1 MKGNQ
6 NKKQSGEFI
15 SWMAKGLTAHAGKQ
29 VETYEELR
37 AKGINLETRAATEM
51 RNCVMAIARGKG
63 DEWEQGLLTELAGQA
78 ESLKR
83 LSQLIVAPSQAANAI
98 SSVTEDGQ
106 VKVKKWRIIGDPKAV
121 YCVKHSS
128 KKSPATRGHTY
139 VDSDGNELGLHCQK
153 CISELSN
160 KKGVHQ
166 LRRLLERSGK
176 LKRSGGRKEDE
187 RKGEKKPTLSME
199 ERARALLGETQVLQS
214 GIPETQTSLTIPNEQ
229 VTATLMG
236 MSMVDLRAK
245 AKAMGFDKLPRSKLG
260 LALLIQSK

>member
-6 NKKQSGEFI
+6 NRKQSGDFL

-29 VETYEELR
+29 VETYEELKG
-37 AKGINLETRAATEM
+37 KGINLETSAATEM
-51 RNCVMAIARGKG
+51 RNCVMAIARGKA

-78 ESLKR
+78 EQLKR

-98 SSVTEDGQ
+98 STVTEDGQ
-106 VKVKKWRIIGDPKAV
+106 VNVRKWRIIGDPKAV

-128 KKSPATRGHTY
+128 KKSAATRGHNY

-176 LKRSGGRKEDE
+176 LKRSGDRRENE

-199 ERARALLGETQVLQS
+199 ERAKALLAETQVLPVS
-214 GIPETQTSLTIPNEQ
+214 IPSTQTSITEPSER
-229 VTATLMG
+229 VTAQLMA
-236 MSMVDLRAK
+236 MSMIDLRAK
-245 AKAMGFDKLPRSKLG
+245 AKSMGFDKLPRSKLE
-260 LALLIQSK
+260 LSLLIQSK